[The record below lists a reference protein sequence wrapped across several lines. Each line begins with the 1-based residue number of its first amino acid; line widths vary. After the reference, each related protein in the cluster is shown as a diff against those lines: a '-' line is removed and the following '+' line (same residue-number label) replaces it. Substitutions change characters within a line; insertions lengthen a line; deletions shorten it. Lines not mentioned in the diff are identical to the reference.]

1 MAKGKLK
8 APINQVVESQYTSGN
23 TFREVGTLK
32 NYQGYYYEYNNK
44 YFVGKTFDVNAA
56 ELEVIPKKPNPFLSN
71 LASFAY
77 GVAAGVAASK
87 VLNSKKPTS
96 HIFQYDSNKRYY
108 SYAIKDQIIKEI
120 NKENFD
126 VLQSD
131 PLYTTISLS
140 YEGGFNRIELDEAEK
155 KIPGIKTFVENS
167 YVRPKTED
175 GGGLVG

>member
-23 TFREVGTLK
+23 TFREVSTLK

-71 LASFAY
+71 LSSFAY
-77 GVAAGVAASK
+77 GVAAGIAVSK

-96 HIFQYDSNKRYY
+96 HVFQYDSNKRYY
-108 SYAIKDQIIKEI
+108 SK
-120 NKENFD
+120 
-126 VLQSD
+126 
-131 PLYTTISLS
+131 
-140 YEGGFNRIELDEAEK
+140 
-155 KIPGIKTFVENS
+155 
-167 YVRPKTED
+167 
-175 GGGLVG
+175 